1 MILMYFYFANCS
13 NIFTVLY
20 IFIRRNV
27 YSQKSVGK
35 IFISIF
41 SNIIFH
47 VDFCFLFFFFLLSLF
62 KFNIDSF
69 VAVYV
74 ILIRDK
80 I

>member
-1 MILMYFYFANCS
+1 MTLIYFYFANYS
-13 NIFTVLY
+13 NIFITLY

-27 YSQKSVGK
+27 YSQNSVGK

-47 VDFCFLFFFFLLSLF
+47 VDFRFFFFFLLSLF

>member
-1 MILMYFYFANCS
+1 MTLIYFYFANCS
-13 NIFTVLY
+13 NIFIILY
-20 IFIRRNV
+20 IIIRRNV
-27 YSQKSVGK
+27 YSQNSVGK

-47 VDFCFLFFFFLLSLF
+47 VDFRFFFFLLSLF